1 MKEKQK
7 GFTLIELLVVIAIIG
22 ILASVVLVALN
33 NARSKGA
40 DAGAKS
46 NLVNAVRQAEVFYL
60 TNTASM
66 NTFTNVC
73 TNGVVGGAIGIGSF
87 VLAAAKA
94 TGLSAYTT
102 GGGGSAS
109 IAYCNQSASSWAAQ
123 APLSTTGQMWCVDS
137 SGKSIQT
144 ATFLANA
151 ADYICN

>member
-40 DAGAKS
+40 DAAVKS
-46 NLVNAVRQAEVFYL
+46 NLVNAVRQAEVFYNI
-60 TNTASM
+60 NTVAPE
-66 NTFTNVC
+66 TFTNVC
-73 TNGVVGGAIGIGSF
+73 TNGVVGGATGIGAF

-94 TGLSAYTT
+94 TGLSSYTT
-102 GGGGSAS
+102 GGGGSTAV
-109 IAYCNQSASSWAAQ
+109 AYCNQSAGAWAAQ
-123 APLSTTGQMWCVDS
+123 APLSTTGPMWCVDR

-144 ATFLANA
+144 TTFLANA
-151 ADYICN
+151 ADY